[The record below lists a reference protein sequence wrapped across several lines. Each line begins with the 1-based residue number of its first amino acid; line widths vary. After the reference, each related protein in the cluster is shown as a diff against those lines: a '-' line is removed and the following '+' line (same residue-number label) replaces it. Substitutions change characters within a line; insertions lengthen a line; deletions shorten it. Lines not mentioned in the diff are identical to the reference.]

1 MPNKVLV
8 TGASGLLGVAA
19 IEKFLSAGW
28 DVVGVSR
35 RKPDLPSGRD
45 IEFLSVDL
53 RDEEAAR
60 AALEPL
66 TDITHIAY
74 TALHEKSELVAGWSS
89 NPAAVRA
96 PHRDIWRLWLPPM
109 RSPER

>member
-60 AALEPL
+60 AAFEPL
-66 TDITHIAY
+66 TGHHAHRLLRS
-74 TALHEKSELVAGWSS
+74 AREARAGRWLVEQGTD
-89 NPAAVRA
+89 RDQQRHA
-96 PHRDIWRLWLPPM
+96 P
-109 RSPER
+109 